1 MTEQM
6 SPNEPTV
13 VTRTHRQLRDE
24 RDELLTRLDGCADPD
39 CDHHW
44 WMQVRL
50 TDVRW
55 LLGET
60 A

>member
-1 MTEQM
+1 MTE
-6 SPNEPTV
+6 PII
-13 VTRTHRQLRDE
+13 VTRTLRQLRDE
-24 RDELLTRLDGCADPD
+24 RDELLTRLDGCVDPD
-39 CDHHW
+39 CDRHLW
-44 WMQVRL
+44 LQVRL